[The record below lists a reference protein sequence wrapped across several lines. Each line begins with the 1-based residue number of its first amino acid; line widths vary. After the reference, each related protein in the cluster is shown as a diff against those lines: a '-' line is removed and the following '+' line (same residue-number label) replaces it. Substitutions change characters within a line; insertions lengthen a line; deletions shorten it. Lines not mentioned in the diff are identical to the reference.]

1 MNPPRLVRL
10 VLSIAVAA
18 LAVTAAAAQAAGVA
32 YLKDRQVWVSS
43 LDGTRKVQLSSGDAW
58 WNAVGQ
64 SASGGIVATKNEP
77 GKIFQLSQFAIWN
90 PDGSVKDAGPA
101 SPGLNF
107 SGSLA
112 FPLGLEL
119 TAANTGLVYGFSHYV
134 YGYPVGTLTQG
145 YAILPSSTR
154 TSPSATY
161 TNTAVRW
168 PTLAGGRVIGTPD
181 ASSQIAVESAAG
193 NLTGPFTTWAAL
205 ALNIPGAEIHRVQSS
220 ADGQILAV
228 EVADGDSA
236 HPTRILVMKTAGL
249 LGAYVDDC
257 WLPVSGEA
265 TSVDVSADGSL
276 LAYTDAGGLKVVA
289 TPNLRSGGPSDCELA
304 SGPVTV
310 DAAGGDPA
318 LGPIDVDALST
329 ARNPAPPTTP
339 IAPTAPT
346 TGPPT
351 PTAPGGGSTAT
362 PGGGAA
368 TPAPSPAVPGLTRG
382 AVTAG
387 GTVRVTARK
396 AGRVTVT
403 VTVAARAVGRRGKAI
418 VVATGSIRATR
429 KGVVKVRLKPT
440 RLGRALKAK
449 LRGRK
454 VKVVIRSGGRTT
466 TKTVTLK

>member
-1 MNPPRLVRL
+1 MSTLRRVRL
-10 VLSIAVAA
+10 IPLIAVTA
-18 LAVTAAAAQAAGVA
+18 LAVTAASAHAAGVA
-32 YLKDRQVWVSS
+32 YLKDKQVWVSS
-43 LDGTRKVQLSSGDAW
+43 LDGTRKVQLSTGDAW

-90 PDGSVKDAGPA
+90 PDGSVKDQGPA

-112 FPLGLEL
+112 IPLGLEL
-119 TAANTGLVYGFSHYV
+119 TGANTGLVYGFSNYV

-145 YAILPSSTR
+145 YAILPSATR

-181 ASSQIAVESAAG
+181 GSSEIAVEGAAG
-193 NLTGPFTTWAAL
+193 NLTGPFTTWFSL
-205 ALNIPGAEIHRVQSS
+205 SIPGAEIHRAQASD
-220 ADGQILAV
+220 DGQIVAV
-228 EVADGDSA
+228 EVADGGSA
-236 HPTRILVMKTAGL
+236 HPTRILVMKTAGF

-265 TSVDVSADGSL
+265 SSVDVSADGSL
-276 LAYTDAGGLKVVA
+276 LAYTDDGGLKIVA

-304 SGPVTV
+304 SAPVTV
-310 DAAGGDPA
+310 DAAGSEPA
-318 LGPIDVDALST
+318 LGPIDVDALYA

-339 IAPTAPT
+339 TIPATPT
-346 TGPPT
+346 T
-351 PTAPGGGSTAT
+351 PGGGSTTT
-362 PGGGAA
+362 PGGGSTTTPGGGSTT
-368 TPAPSPAVPGLTRG
+368 TPAPPAVPGLTRS

-403 VTVAARAVGRRGKAI
+403 VTVAARAVGRKGKAI
-418 VVATGSIRATR
+418 VVAAGSVKATR

-440 RLGRALKAK
+440 RRGRALKAK
-449 LRGRK
+449 LRGKK
-454 VKVVIRSGGRTT
+454 VRVVIRSGGRTT
-466 TKTVTLK
+466 TRTVTLR